1 MPEMTRHLREG
12 YISTRTAAKILGCGT
27 NAVRSMVTAG
37 RIKASQSG
45 KRKHMQVLLAEVQGV
60 ADELDAAVL
69 KRRTVAVA
77 VARDVAERPKRP
89 LGWDDKFAPRSLE
102 ELNQRVRQASP
113 VSGQR
118 AAGIAP
124 PTTKGMIA
132 KRLDRIEAKLDQ
144 LLAMWEGE

>member
-37 RIKASQSG
+37 RIKASQNG

-77 VARDVAERPKRP
+77 VARDVAERPKP
-89 LGWDDKFAPRSLE
+89 EPIPE
-102 ELNQRVRQASP
+102 
-113 VSGQR
+113 
-118 AAGIAP
+118 GIAP

-132 KRLDRIEAKLDQ
+132 KRLARIEAKLDQ